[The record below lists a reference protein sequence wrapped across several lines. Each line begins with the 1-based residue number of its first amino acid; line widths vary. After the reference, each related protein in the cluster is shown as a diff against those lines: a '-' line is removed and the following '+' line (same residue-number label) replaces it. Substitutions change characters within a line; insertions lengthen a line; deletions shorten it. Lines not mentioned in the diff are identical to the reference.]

1 MKKFLVITVLAL
13 FLALPVMAATN
24 DFTADAN
31 VNVTLVTFGDTTAE
45 MLIMNGSTAQSWAF
59 SGGIFTVTNP
69 GTFKVGTAAAETTV
83 TSIKVKNSG
92 GSVIA
97 CANNTTAGI
106 SYVTLPT
113 ASATYTVVPSTTEN
127 CATLCTTQ
135 TGAATYYV
143 NDGTY
148 TLPTCGVLTCSSP
161 YTLSAATASVSTSC
175 NPPSVANGGGG
186 GTPSA
191 TPTETPATP
200 TETPATPATPSETPA
215 TPATPAT
222 PSSAATQA
230 AEQIKNIV
238 AEAATMAGRDT
249 ASVLAAVGA
258 MQDAKAEAAAEKKY
272 TAPLVSGLKN
282 VTAEVKSAITN
293 FVNYGT
299 PTTKILGA
307 GERAGVVNS
316 YKSTFGKLPATAEEW
331 SDVIKIANGRWP
343 TARDAKS
350 ENASTD
356 AFKKIYKRA
365 PDRSNQHDDA
375 AVTVIAYGLRPGNRN
390 LNSER
395 AAIKSFKAV
404 YGYAPKSAMAWDIV
418 RAIAYSGA
426 KR

>member
-1 MKKFLVITVLAL
+1 MKKFLVLSVLAL
-13 FLALPVMAATN
+13 LLALPVLAATS
-24 DFTADAN
+24 DFTADG
-31 VNVTLVTFGDTTAE
+31 NVTVDTVTGDGVNQTL
-45 MLIMNGSTAQSWAF
+45 LILNGSSAESWTYS
-59 SGGIFTVTNP
+59 SGDFTVTNP
-69 GTFKVGTAAAETTV
+69 GTFKVGAADSSV
-83 TSIKVKNSG
+83 KSIKVKNSG

-97 CANNTTAGI
+97 CANNTTAGT

-175 NPPSVANGGGG
+175 NPPAVSGGGGG
-186 GTPSA
+186 GT
-191 TPTETPATP
+191 TTTTTTTTETPT
-200 TETPATPATPSETPA
+200 TTT
-215 TPATPAT
+215 
-222 PSSAATQA
+222 AASQA
-230 AEQIKNIV
+230 ADQIKNIV

-395 AAIKSFKAV
+395 AAIKSFRAI

>member
-1 MKKFLVITVLAL
+1 MKKFLVLTVLAL
-13 FLALPVMAATN
+13 FLALPAIAATT
-24 DFTADAN
+24 DFVADGDIT
-31 VNVTLVTFGDTTAE
+31 VDPVIGDVTKNLTIVS
-45 MLIMNGSTAQSWAF
+45 GSSAASWEYT
-59 SGGIFTVTNP
+59 SSNTLTVTDP
-69 GTFKVGTAAAETTV
+69 GTFKVQATSTAV
-83 TSIKVKNSG
+83 VSFLIKNSSG
-92 GSVIA
+92 TNVA
-97 CANNTTAGI
+97 CALNSTPGT

-113 ASATYTVVPSTTEN
+113 TAGTYTVYPSTTAS
-127 CATLCTTQ
+127 CSALCTAQ

-175 NPPSVANGGGG
+175 NPPSVASGGGG

-282 VTAEVKSAITN
+282 VTAETKSAITN

-395 AAIKSFKAV
+395 AAIKSFRAI